1 MSGLPAGRYV
11 ALTTY
16 RRTGTPVT
24 TPVWCALDGEA
35 RLVWTNP
42 GAGKVKRI
50 RHTADVLLADC
61 DARGRVRGP
70 HVRGTATLLPA
81 DAWPRLDA
89 AMADRY
95 GWQYRLSRLGSS
107 LAARRAGRRGPLG
120 VGIEVRPA
128 DPAPEGA
135 EVSPPRS

>member
-16 RRTGTPVT
+16 RRNGTPVT
-24 TPVWCALDGEA
+24 TPVWCAPDGDV

-42 GAGKVKRI
+42 DAGKVKRL
-50 RHTADVLLADC
+50 RHTSDVLLADC

-70 HVRGTATLLPA
+70 HVAGTATLLPG
-81 DAWPRLDA
+81 DSWPRLDA
-89 AMADRY
+89 ALSARY

-107 LAARRAGRRGPLG
+107 LAARRAGRQGPLG
-120 VGIEVRPA
+120 IGIEIAPRRPDPTPA
-128 DPAPEGA
+128 DRPGPH
-135 EVSPPRS
+135 